1 MTPKEKAEELLLRYL
16 KVKTHKMFNGW
27 WHKITAK
34 QCALIAVDEAI
45 EFENRIIKEVQFLS
59 DKAGHAF
66 RCEGLYWEQVKN
78 EIKKL

>member
-45 EFENRIIKEVQFLS
+45 EFEKRIIKEVQFLS

-66 RCEGLYWEQVKN
+66 RCEGLYWEQVKH
-78 EIKKL
+78 EIQKL